1 MITATINPKNDK
13 YIVSFIVFAQ
23 RPDLAP
29 IEFYANA
36 VKDTQQ
42 AAQSWTITQYKL
54 FLKNEV
60 KKFVSMRENALMR
73 VGMLNQAYIEI
84 FNMLKK
90 IKDCPSLTTVC
101 LFIVQNQD
109 YLRALVPSKNS
120 AQYYLTYTIEEIIT
134 GAYEYAMLNKNP
146 VSNYDGVH

>member
-42 AAQSWTITQYKL
+42 AAQSWAITQYKL

-90 IKDCPSLTTVC
+90 IKDCPSLTSVC

-120 AQYYLTYTIEEIIT
+120 AQHYLTYTIEEIIT
-134 GAYEYAMLNKNP
+134 GAYEYAMNNKNP
-146 VSNYDGVH
+146 VSNYAGVH